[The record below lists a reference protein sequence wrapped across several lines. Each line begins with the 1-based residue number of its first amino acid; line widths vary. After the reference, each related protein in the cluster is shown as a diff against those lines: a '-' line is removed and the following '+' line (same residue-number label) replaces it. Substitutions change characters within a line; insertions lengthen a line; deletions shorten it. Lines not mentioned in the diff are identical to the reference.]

1 MAFQRKIWKDRLVET
16 PNRRKLID
24 IETEEEKVYDISREE
39 GEVFEIGDKFDEAN
53 MNNLELRIKEGFDT
67 LADVARTGDY
77 NDLENTP
84 AALPA
89 AGGEA
94 DSIKGLGNADAIKGL
109 IQSAGGDSYQQSPYE
124 EGNDPYFITPFNK
137 RSKPKNQEDYSKL
150 EEISYKKYSDEV
162 GNNDITASITFKDD
176 GIELFN
182 VKIQP
187 TKTTIYNNTKNMGFV
202 TEFEDGST
210 IMGKPIIDGS
220 TFRGIEFSNGK
231 QWIIAFGQGDFPG
244 F

>member
-84 AALPA
+84 SSLPA
-89 AGGEA
+89 NGGKA
-94 DSIKGLGNADAIKGL
+94 DEIIGIGDAEAIKKL
-109 IQSAGGDSYQQSPYE
+109 IDSAGGGNYIPATYIEGDLPYYE
-124 EGNDPYFITPFNK
+124 NFFCLRYKGVNGEVPLNPPTIAKYHDTENK
-137 RSKPKNQEDYSKL
+137 
-150 EEISYKKYSDEV
+150 IS
-162 GNNDITASITFKDD
+162 TSITFKDS
-176 GIELFN
+176 GMEFFN
-182 VKIQP
+182 AKIQP
-187 TKTTIYNNTKNMGFV
+187 LETTFYTDNIEGVFFSKL
-202 TEFEDGST
+202 S
-210 IMGKPIIDGS
+210 IM
-220 TFRGIEFSNGK
+220 
-231 QWIIAFGQGDFPG
+231 
-244 F
+244 